1 LIFNGILAKD
11 TKLSDGVTTIE
22 DAISNAKPQ
31 GYDDFVK
38 SVNESIKAI
47 NNTLNN
53 DVVLKTFLFTTYEE
67 SEGVISYLIKNDYLP
82 TLKSGNGITISE
94 INAKNKTIEINTD
107 NETFTFGENKELQ
120 IKIIDG
126 GIF

>member
-1 LIFNGILAKD
+1 M
-11 TKLSDGVTTIE
+11 
-22 DAISNAKPQ
+22 
-31 GYDDFVK
+31 
-38 SVNESIKAI
+38 
-47 NNTLNN
+47 
-53 DVVLKTFLFTTYEE
+53 VLKTFLFTTYEE